1 MMRRRRV
8 ERYISVLSKGGG
20 PLIQPRDH
28 PKPHYILRLLLDTI
42 VITEKLRHFLLVII
56 MLALAIIFQVKGT
69 NILIHHCLRHCDHAR
84 QHHDNQITINK
95 SQTLKTQLRQP

>member
-1 MMRRRRV
+1 MRRRKV
-8 ERYISVLSKGGG
+8 EKYTSVLSKGGG
-20 PLIQPRDH
+20 PLVQPRDH
-28 PKPHYILRLLLDTI
+28 PKPHYIARLLLDTI

-69 NILIHHCLRHCDHAR
+69 NISIHHFLRHRDHAR